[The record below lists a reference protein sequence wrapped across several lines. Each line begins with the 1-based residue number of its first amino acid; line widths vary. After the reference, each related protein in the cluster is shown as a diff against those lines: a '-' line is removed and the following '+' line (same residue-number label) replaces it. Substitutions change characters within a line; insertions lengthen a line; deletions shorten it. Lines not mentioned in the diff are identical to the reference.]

1 MKKCLECNA
10 EVDDRAYVCPK
21 CGGSTLMGSYSA
33 EDALSMLDA
42 LKGQGE
48 ATQHVDRS
56 AQLYAQGRLDEAIA
70 ELQAALK
77 INPMN
82 PTAHGNM
89 GAVLL
94 KQGKPKEA
102 IPWLEKALELNPNL
116 EGVPAALAQ
125 AKSAAGSQKS
135 GCFIATACY
144 GDPQCPEVNVL
155 RAYRDRCLAPSSFG
169 RLAMRLYYT
178 CSPALASWLARHPRI
193 RAVVRDKVLDP
204 LVRRLGKTEGM

>member
-21 CGGSTLMGSYSA
+21 CGGGTLIGSYSA

-42 LKGQGE
+42 MKGQSE
-48 ATQHVDRS
+48 ATKHVDLS
-56 AQLYAQGRLDEAIA
+56 AQFYVQGRLDDAIA

-77 INPMN
+77 INPLN

-102 IPWLEKALELNPNL
+102 VPWLEKALELNPNL
-116 EGVPAALAQ
+116 EGIPTALAQ
-125 AKSAAGSQKS
+125 AKSASEKKS
-135 GCFIATACY
+135 GCFVATACF
-144 GDPQCPEVNVL
+144 GDPNCPEVVVL
-155 RAYRDRCLAPSSFG
+155 QTYRDEHLATFALG
-169 RLAMRLYYT
+169 RIAIRGYYA
-178 CSPALASWLARHPRI
+178 CSPPLAVWLQRHPRLQSI
-193 RAVVRDKVLDP
+193 VRQKLLHP
-204 LVRRLGKTEGM
+204 LVMRIQRVRGR